1 MKKGLVVGL
10 SYLTVIAWGC
20 LPMLSNRVSM
30 AIASVSNSV
39 AVAQT
44 DSPMGTL
51 RERQSSQQKPP
62 THKQID
68 QTPTQSSKRLKIEID
83 VTSPGDLLVKEGQ
96 AVTAN
101 QLVADRQSERSIL
114 TAQLQ
119 ETNLSIERLKFAP
132 KVSPVPPAGVKTLTS
147 LPPKT
152 SYGEEQ
158 AQIAAATA
166 RIGDLERKYV
176 LAQAAAKTTLPE
188 TEKVRGSKLEV
199 KQAEEKIARHQQ
211 KIDALKTLEDIDQA
225 VKDHEQVKL
234 RELNRLLI
242 EATSKLEQDIAT
254 EGIARS
260 TRSSHLADA
269 QFQITEAQRDLQL
282 ARARMVTATEKR
294 RQIEFD
300 YQTKQ
305 TERGEQV
312 ERLELERVKL
322 METSK
327 LQVHDREY
335 QVAQLVLKQG
345 QIQKQLETIGV
356 VRTPHQGT
364 IRRVKL
370 VAQHGNLLRY
380 EVSLI
385 YVPNAP
391 KPNSPVSQWQVEK

>member
-39 AVAQT
+39 AVART
-44 DSPMGTL
+44 D
-51 RERQSSQQKPP
+51 RQSSQQKPP

-68 QTPTQSSKRLKIEID
+68 QTPTQQHKRLKIEID
-83 VTSPGDLLVKEGQ
+83 VTSPSDLLVKEGQ
-96 AVTAN
+96 TVTAN
-101 QLVADRQSERSIL
+101 QLIADRQSERSTL

-132 KVSPVPPAGVKTLTS
+132 KVLPLPPAGVKTLTS

-158 AQIAAATA
+158 AQIKAAAA
-166 RIGDLERKYV
+166 KIGDLERKYV

-254 EGIARS
+254 EGIAKA

-269 QFQITEAQRDLQL
+269 QFQITEAQRELQL
-282 ARARMVTATEKR
+282 ARARMVTAVEKR

-300 YQTKQ
+300 YQTRQ

-327 LQVHDREY
+327 LQIHDREY
-335 QVAQLVLKQG
+335 QIAQLVLKQG

-380 EVSLI
+380 EVALI
-385 YVPNAP
+385 YAPNAP
-391 KPNSPVSQWQVEK
+391 KLNSPVSQWQEEKP

>member
-10 SYLTVIAWGC
+10 SYLAVIAWGC

-44 DSPMGTL
+44 DSAKPTL
-51 RERQSSQQKPP
+51 NERQSLRQQ
-62 THKQID
+62 TLEHKQTD
-68 QTPTQSSKRLKIEID
+68 QTPTQQHKRLKIEID
-83 VTSPGDLLVKEGQ
+83 VTNPSDLLVKEGQ
-96 AVTAN
+96 AVAAN
-101 QLVADRQSERSIL
+101 QLIADRQSERSTL
-114 TAQLQ
+114 SAQLQ

-158 AQIAAATA
+158 AQIKAAVAK
-166 RIGDLERKYV
+166 IGDLERKYI
-176 LAQAAAKTTLPE
+176 LAQAAAKTPLPE

-234 RELNRLLI
+234 RELNRALI
-242 EATSKLEQDIAT
+242 ESQSKLEQDIAT

-260 TRSSHLADA
+260 SRSSHLADA

-294 RQIEFD
+294 RQLEFD

-305 TERGEQV
+305 TEREEQV
-312 ERLELERVKL
+312 
-322 METSK
+322 
-327 LQVHDREY
+327 DRY
-335 QVAQLVLKQG
+335 DFK
-345 QIQKQLETIGV
+345 
-356 VRTPHQGT
+356 
-364 IRRVKL
+364 
-370 VAQHGNLLRY
+370 Y
-380 EVSLI
+380 SSLHF
-385 YVPNAP
+385 YGSSNPRSTR
-391 KPNSPVSQWQVEK
+391 KPIATF

>member
-1 MKKGLVVGL
+1 
-10 SYLTVIAWGC
+10 
-20 LPMLSNRVSM
+20 MLSNRVSM

-44 DSPMGTL
+44 DSAKPPL

-62 THKQID
+62 KQNQKD

-96 AVTAN
+96 TVTAN
-101 QLVADRQSERSIL
+101 QLIADRQSERSTL

-119 ETNLSIERLKFAP
+119 ETNLSIERLKLAP
-132 KVSPVPPAGVKTLTS
+132 KVSPLPPAGVKTLTT

-158 AQIAAATA
+158 AQIKAAAA
-166 RIGDLERKYV
+166 KIGDLERKYV
-176 LAQAAAKTTLPE
+176 LAQAASKTPLPE

-234 RELNRLLI
+234 RELNRALI
-242 EATSKLEQDIAT
+242 ESQSKLEQDIAT

-269 QFQITEAQRDLQL
+269 QFQITEAQRELQL
-282 ARARMVTATEKR
+282 ARARLITATAKR
-294 RQIEFD
+294 QQLEFD
-300 YQTKQ
+300 YQNKQ

-312 ERLELERVKL
+312 QRLELERVKL

-335 QVAQLVLKQG
+335 QVAQLMLKKAQV
-345 QIQKQLETIGV
+345 QKQLETIGV